1 MDKCH
6 QYVVA
11 LAPYLIKNKRP
22 FMTNNKPEI
31 ENELRNILQKI
42 DNIVYNTHDVDT
54 LTKSIHDKD
63 YPLSEVFREF
73 YYIVMT
79 YLTKDFCKK
88 GERVYANIFRTY
100 LCEKGAR
107 NLTHLYHFIA
117 NIGIIKLGCTR
128 IYLVDKTQKGRQ
140 ISIITNDEFLLQHVL
155 NTSYRI
161 SKSEVQKCIKTQYKK
176 TGLSNLLI
184 GRTLLYISR
193 LFRSSVDDFCPII
206 YKNWSVKAKKQHE
219 EFEKW
224 LNEFIEN
231 VDDLI
236 HELKFDE
243 SE

>member
-6 QYVVA
+6 QYVSN
-11 LAPYLIKNKRP
+11 LAPYLIKNKRA
-22 FMTNNKPEI
+22 FTTNNKPEI

-42 DNIVYNTHDVDT
+42 DNIVYNTHDVNT
-54 LTKSIHDKD
+54 LTKSIYDKD

-79 YLTKDFCKK
+79 YLTKDFCKRGDK
-88 GERVYANIFRTY
+88 DYANIFRTY

-107 NLTHLYHFIA
+107 NLTQLYHFIA

-128 IYLVDKTQKGRQ
+128 IYLVDKTQKGKQ
-140 ISIITNDEFLLQHVL
+140 VNIITNDEFLLQHVL

-161 SKSEVQKCIKTQYKK
+161 SKSEVKKCIKTHYKK

-184 GRTLLYISR
+184 GRTLLSISKD
-193 LFRSSVDDFCPII
+193 FRSSVKDFCPII
-206 YKNWSVKAKKQHE
+206 YKNWSIKAKKQHE

-224 LNEFIEN
+224 LSDFIYDL
-231 VDDLI
+231 DDLI
-236 HELKFDE
+236 YELSKD
-243 SE
+243 